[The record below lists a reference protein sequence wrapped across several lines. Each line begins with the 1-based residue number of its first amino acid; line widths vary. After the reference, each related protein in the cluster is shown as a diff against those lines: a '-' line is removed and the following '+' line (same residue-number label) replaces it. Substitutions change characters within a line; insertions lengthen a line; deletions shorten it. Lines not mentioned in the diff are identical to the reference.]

1 MKILDR
7 YIIKNLFPPFL
18 GALGVVLFVLVM
30 DFLLD
35 ILNLIIAKGVPA
47 WAVGKL
53 FLYNLAWMLS
63 LAIPMASLVASLM
76 AYGRMSEDREIVAAR
91 SSGIS
96 FPRMMMPGLLIMALL
111 SAIMVIFNDKVVPE
125 YNYKAKQMMVQI
137 HRKKPLAAIRP
148 RVFIDEF
155 PGIVLYVGDMDDKKK
170 ILYDIL
176 IFEKKRGAK
185 SRTIVAPKGKVRYN
199 PEADEISFTLYG
211 GQIHELDPQDPSRY
225 IRIDFDEETIVISEL
240 GTKLGEEARTFRGD
254 RELSIAMI
262 KEKIHSY
269 RARIDSALSSLRQ
282 IAASA
287 IDSLWVPRTYRG
299 KPGASPTRR
308 ALLRE
313 RRRAG
318 LIRRQIYVIK
328 QSERR
333 INKLTVEVHKKY
345 ALALACIF
353 FFLVSAPL
361 GALIRRG
368 GLGVAVGLA
377 FGFFLTYWAF
387 LIGGEELADRG
398 IVNPIIAMWSGNIV
412 MGIIAV
418 ISMLKIIYGTLPN
431 PIRALKTLLRHRE

>member
-155 PGIVLYVGDMDDKKK
+155 PGIVLYVGDMDDKEK
-170 ILYDIL
+170 ILYDVL

-185 SRTIVAPKGKVRYN
+185 SRTIVAPEGKVRYN

-225 IRIDFDEETIVISEL
+225 IRIDFDEETIIISEL

-254 RELSIAMI
+254 RELNIAMI
-262 KEKIHSY
+262 KEKIRSCH
-269 RARIDSALSSLRQ
+269 ARIDSALSSLRQ

>member
-1 MKILDR
+1 MKVLDR

-35 ILNLIIAKGVPA
+35 ILNLIIAKGVPV

-96 FPRMMMPGLLIMALL
+96 FPRMMMPGLLIMVLL

-170 ILYDIL
+170 ILYDVL

-254 RELSIAMI
+254 RELNIAMI
-262 KEKIHSY
+262 KEKIRSY
-269 RARIDSALSSLRQ
+269 RARIDSALFSLRQ

-431 PIRALKTLLRHRE
+431 PIRTLKTLLRHRE

>member
-18 GALGVVLFVLVM
+18 GALGVVLFVLMM

-35 ILNLIIAKGVPA
+35 ILNLIIAKGVPV

-170 ILYDIL
+170 ILYDVL

-199 PEADEISFTLYG
+199 PEADEINFTLYG
-211 GQIHELDPQDPSRY
+211 GQIHELDPQYPSRY

-254 RELSIAMI
+254 RELNIAMI
-262 KEKIHSY
+262 KEKIRSCH
-269 RARIDSALSSLRQ
+269 ARIDSALSSLRQ

-361 GALIRRG
+361 GALIRSG

>member
-35 ILNLIIAKGVPA
+35 ILNLIIAKGVPV

-170 ILYDIL
+170 ILYDVL

-254 RELSIAMI
+254 RELNIAMI
-262 KEKIHSY
+262 KEKIRSY

-287 IDSLWVPRTYRG
+287 IDSLWVPRAYRG